1 MLEWIQDKKGIA
13 PPGPAQAAAAVQQP
27 KTIKVGEMNINP
39 ENELQKME
47 RLLQLVK
54 DAPSSA
60 PTAQAPAAA
69 APAAAA
75 PAAK

>member
-1 MLEWIQDKKGIA
+1 
-13 PPGPAQAAAAVQQP
+13 
-27 KTIKVGEMNINP
+27 MNINP

-54 DAPSSA
+54 DAPASA
-60 PTAQAPAAA
+60 PTATSQAPAA

-75 PAAK
+75 APAKKEWPGAKRTGSVWLLIRVNAVFADNFFH

>member
-1 MLEWIQDKKGIA
+1 MQDKKGIA
-13 PPGPAQAAAAVQQP
+13 PPGPAQAAAAAQQP

-54 DAPSSA
+54 DAPASA
-60 PTAQAPAAA
+60 PTATSQTPAA

-75 PAAK
+75 APAKKE